1 MCGRSGDER
10 CKAVWRAHPAGG
22 FRAFGYLPVRAGG
35 KRQPDRQNPADS
47 LRRSVPRLD
56 KRTAGRCAAGGCVKA
71 SELDDGAQ
79 DHHRFLHHGQQGTGG
94 HGSPLAVRGGDGPG
108 AGGGTAGH
116 VTPNIALLPS
126 LKEAGYEVFYIGS
139 YTGIEKTLIENL
151 DIPYYGISSGKLRR
165 YKSFKNLTDPFRVIK
180 GYFQARRLMRRIKP
194 DIIFSKGGFVSV
206 PVVLAAGHKH
216 IPVIIHES
224 DMTPGLANRIAIKKA
239 TKVCCNFP
247 ETIKYLPADKAV
259 LTGSPIRQ
267 ELLQGNKLAGLKLC
281 NFTSGKPIIMVVGGS
296 TGAVHVNEAV
306 RKVLPELLKDYQVVH
321 LCGKGKTD
329 NSLNNIEG
337 YVQFEYISEEMR
349 DLFAISDIVISRAG
363 ANAICELLALKK
375 PNLLI
380 PLSAN
385 ASRGDQILNAKS
397 FQEHGYSSVLFEE
410 DLTPESLL
418 KAVNELYT
426 NRQTYINAMSES
438 KESHAIPIIMNLI
451 NSTAR

>member
-1 MCGRSGDER
+1 M
-10 CKAVWRAHPAGG
+10 KKII
-22 FRAFGYLPVRAGG
+22 L
-35 KRQPDRQNPADS
+35 
-47 LRRSVPRLD
+47 
-56 KRTAGRCAAGGCVKA
+56 T
-71 SELDDGAQ
+71 
-79 DHHRFLHHGQQGTGG
+79 
-94 HGSPLAVRGGDGPG
+94 
-108 AGGGTAGH
+108 GGGTAGH

-165 YKSFKNLTDPFRVIK
+165 YKSFKNLTDP
-180 GYFQARRLMRRIKP
+180 
-194 DIIFSKGGFVSV
+194 FSKGGFVSV